1 MLLKCCSQ
9 YCSKFGNL
17 NSGHRTGKS
26 QLSFQSQ
33 RRDTPE
39 NVQSIVQVNSF
50 QRLASLYS
58 KSFKLGFSSMWI
70 DNFQMYKL
78 YLEKAE
84 EPEIKVPTS
93 VGSRRK
99 QGNFR
104 KTFAT
109 SSQTMLKPFTV
120 FADVFSRG
128 QLFVTPWTIAHQ
140 VPLSMEFSRHEYW
153 SGLPFPSPLTVWITT
168 NCGKF
173 WKRWEYQTTLTAS
186 REMCM
191 QVKKQQLEPDMEQS
205 IGSKLGKE

>member
-1 MLLKCCSQ
+1 MVRLHAFHMLAHS
-9 YCSKFGNL
+9 
-17 NSGHRTGKS
+17 
-26 QLSFQSQ
+26 
-33 RRDTPE
+33 E
-39 NVQSIVQVNSF
+39 
-50 QRLASLYS
+50 SLT
-58 KSFKLGFSSMWI
+58 LGFSSAHAK
-70 DNFQMYKL
+70 NFEMDKL
-78 YLEKAE
+78 GLEETE
-84 EPEIKVPTS
+84 EPEIKLATS

-168 NCGKF
+168 NCGKCL
-173 WKRWEYQTTLTAS
+173 KRWE
-186 REMCM
+186 
-191 QVKKQQLEPDMEQS
+191 
-205 IGSKLGKE
+205 